1 MLVILR
7 IGLFVLL
14 GFLLVRTVRRAL
26 NPRKARSSSEEEVY
40 SDSRRGPQ
48 QASSEMDIASAL
60 QILELDNPPDLQTI
74 EQAKLE
80 AQYRNL
86 LAQYHPDKVSH
97 LGAELIE
104 VATQKTR
111 RLNEAYQFIKACRGE
126 SH

>member
-1 MLVILR
+1 MLVVLLR

-14 GFLLVRTVRRAL
+14 GFLLVRTLRRAL
-26 NPRKARSSSEEEVY
+26 SPRKASSSNEEVRHEG
-40 SDSRRGPQ
+40 RRRPQ
-48 QASSEMDIASAL
+48 EASSEMDIASAL
-60 QILELDNPPDLQTI
+60 HILELGNVPDLKEI

-80 AQYRNL
+80 TQYRNL

-97 LGAELIE
+97 LGTELIE

-111 RLNEAYQFIKACRGE
+111 KLNEAYQFIKACRGE